1 MKRIFVILMVAAVWL
16 ASAIE
21 NQFLTAPWA
30 DWLCVSLVVLL
41 WIGAAYIL
49 WREGDKSRRQERKR
63 MRTSQR
69 MADEENRRAYLQET
83 MAA

>member
-21 NQFLTAPWA
+21 NRFITALWA
-30 DWLCVSLVVLL
+30 DGLCMTLTVLL
-41 WIGAAYIL
+41 WVGVAYIL
-49 WREGDKSRRQERKR
+49 WHEGDKSRKQERKR

-69 MADEENRRAYLQET
+69 MADEENRRAYLRET